1 MRRGLCRDDGAEL
14 VAMEPNE
21 YNELDPLV
29 WDDDI
34 DFGALDCVELE
45 AEEIELSDEEWEE
58 IKGEW

>member
-14 VAMEPNE
+14 VMDPRE

-29 WDDDI
+29 WDDDLN
-34 DFGALDCVELE
+34 FEALDCVELE